1 MAKHAGGRP
10 VSVWTPQKIASV
22 IKQMEAYTTETDL
35 PILAEFAYTH
45 DYDRA
50 QLYGFPKIAHTIKK
64 MMLKKETE
72 LEKIAI
78 KGDAP
83 TAFCIFALKQLGWS
97 DKQQIEHSGGVEIAP
112 ITPWSKARNGKAA
125 DQE

>member
-83 TAFCIFALKQLGWS
+83 TAFCIFSLKQLGWS
-97 DKQQIEHSGGVEIAP
+97 DKQQIEHSGEVAGSSFTFVEAP
-112 ITPWSKARNGKAA
+112 KNSGNT
-125 DQE
+125 DT